1 MHLLEIELLI
11 DVERLGGFPQHQL
24 ELAQSPP
31 PDATVTGL
39 KIELKHFLAQ
49 TGALRTQIHAF
60 VCPFV

>member
-1 MHLLEIELLI
+1 MTVPVIVHLLEIELLI

-39 KIELKHFLAQ
+39 DYTIEH
-49 TGALRTQIHAF
+49 
-60 VCPFV
+60 